1 MSDLEQQ
8 IQAEQQRLYEVS
20 SLTDEMED
28 STAQVLL
35 EWASA
40 QIPQLAGDSS
50 QLESRAKKLRRVVGA
65 VNQFV
70 GNGRRMSPEQMP
82 EYLDLIYQSASSV
95 GYPIQD
101 KLMSPLAQEL
111 AGQSPDDMLIII
123 IAWIE
128 NDSLLTDVLNE

>member
-40 QIPQLAGDSS
+40 QIPQLASDGS

-65 VNQFV
+65 VNYFI

-82 EYLDLIYQSASSV
+82 EHLDLIHQSASSV